1 MILNKLFNKMEEH
14 LFSNN
19 TTVESLP
26 SERLGCN
33 ADEMKFLRELDHNDL
48 SIVIP
53 QILLD
58 ILTENEEKS
67 ISCKNDVFYSKKIPS
82 MNVQDYLRRIIKY
95 SKLETTT
102 LILSI
107 IYIDRICERENY
119 VLNLYNIHRFLLA
132 AVLVAIKYNE
142 DDFYRNTQYAKIGGI
157 DLKEL
162 NSLEDEF
169 CRLLNF
175 CLFVSNTEF
184 TKYKENLAKLYEAD
198 S

>member
-1 MILNKLFNKMEEH
+1 MEEH
-14 LFSNN
+14 LSTTN

-26 SERLGCN
+26 TEKLGCYAEEN
-33 ADEMKFLRELDHNDL
+33 KFFRELDHNDL

-53 QILLD
+53 QI
-58 ILTENEEKS
+58 ILEILSENQEKS
-67 ISCKNDVFYSKKIPS
+67 NFCKSDCFYSKKIPTMS
-82 MNVQDYLRRIIKY
+82 VQDYLRRIIKY
-95 SKLETTT
+95 SKVETST

-107 IYIDRICERENY
+107 IYIDRVCEREKY

-132 AVLVAIKYNE
+132 SILVAIKYNE

-157 DLKEL
+157 DLSEL

-175 CLFVSNTEF
+175 SLFVSEIEF
-184 TKYKENLAKLYEAD
+184 TKYKHYFTKIYEAEN
-198 S
+198 